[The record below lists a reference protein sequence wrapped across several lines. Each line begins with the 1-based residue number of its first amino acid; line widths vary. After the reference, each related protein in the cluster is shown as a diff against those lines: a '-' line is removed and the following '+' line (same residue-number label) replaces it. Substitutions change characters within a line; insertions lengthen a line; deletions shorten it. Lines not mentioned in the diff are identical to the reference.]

1 MHTQSIIYKWN
12 RVCKLIV
19 QRQMSVSRY
28 ATCIGLNEWSAV
40 MISAMAPTFRKGFLH
55 PSSGLL
61 KKNSL
66 LVSQA
71 ARFLVLTAVLVT
83 HSSLLGMPM
92 HRFIAVYYCH
102 ILCSLCGQESPRFSS
117 SLVICGH
124 YGI

>member
-28 ATCIGLNEWSAV
+28 ATCIDLNEWPTV

-61 KKNSL
+61 KKL
-66 LVSQA
+66 IIGVSSCKI
-71 ARFLVLTAVLVT
+71 FGS
-83 HSSLLGMPM
+83 HSSAGNTFQSSGNANAQIHCSVLLPHSM
-92 HRFIAVYYCH
+92 
-102 ILCSLCGQESPRFSS
+102 
-117 SLVICGH
+117 
-124 YGI
+124 